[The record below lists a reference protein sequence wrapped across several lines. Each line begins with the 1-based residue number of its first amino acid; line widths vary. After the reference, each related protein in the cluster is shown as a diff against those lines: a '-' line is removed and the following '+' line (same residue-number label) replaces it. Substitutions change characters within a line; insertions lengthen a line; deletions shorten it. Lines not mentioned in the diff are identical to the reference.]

1 MNRMR
6 KAGVLLHISSLPGAF
21 GYGTFGK
28 HAYAF
33 ADLLAACGF
42 TIWQVLPF
50 NLPCETACP
59 YSSASTF
66 FGNPLFLDPEI
77 LAEKGYL
84 TQEEVEEAKCEGL
97 LYRELYARRME
108 LLRRAAKRAATME
121 LSETVARFWEANPR
135 VAEGCRFLARRDAN
149 GGKPWRFFADGVN
162 EDPDDVWCYA
172 FLQYEFFEQW
182 NALHAYIRAKGIE
195 VIGDIPIYCDYESS
209 EVYFNRECFGL
220 QNDLPSH
227 VSGVPADDFSES
239 GQKWGHPLYDT
250 VALAQSDYAL
260 LYDRFAYS
268 SMLYDVTR
276 IDHFQALVSYYA
288 IPRDVGPLEGHWE
301 AGVGQPFMERLHA
314 GIGGHRFIAE
324 EFGLYGEAA
333 HTMASAY
340 GIPDMRIL
348 QFTLSHGDTPAVYGE
363 HTVVYTGTHDNDT
376 FRGYLDAM
384 TEEERNRVASL
395 LGTDVSDSVA
405 LTQQAVSSLLS
416 CRAERVVFPV
426 QDLLCQGTEM
436 RMNVPGIAEGNW
448 AYRMTPSDI
457 ATLQA
462 MSGELRAMLARAGRI
477 KE

>member
-1 MNRMR
+1 MR
-6 KAGVLLHISSLPGAF
+6 KAGVLLHISSLSGDF

-28 HAYAF
+28 QAYAF

-66 FGNPLFLDPEI
+66 FGNPMFLDPEI
-77 LAEKGYL
+77 LEEKGYL
-84 TQEEVEEAKCEGL
+84 TQEEVEGAKCEGV
-97 LYRELYARRME
+97 LYRELYRRRMK
-108 LLRRAAKRAATME
+108 LLRLASSRAEAKGLRASVMPF
-121 LSETVARFWEANPR
+121 LEANPR
-135 VAEGCRFLARRDAN
+135 VAEGCRFLAKRDAN
-149 GGKPWRFFADGVN
+149 GGKPWRAWSSEVT
-162 EDPDDVWCYA
+162 EAADDVWFYA

-182 NALHAYIRAKGIE
+182 NALHEYIKAKGIE

-209 EVYFNRECFGL
+209 EVYFNRSCFRLEG
-220 QNDLPSH
+220 DLPSY
-227 VSGVPADDFSES
+227 VSGVPADDFSAS

-250 VALAQSDYAL
+250 AALAAENYAL

-268 SMLYDVTR
+268 SLLYDVTR

-314 GIGGHRFIAE
+314 GVGGHRFIAE
-324 EFGLYGEAA
+324 DFGLYGDASHA
-333 HTMASAY
+333 MASAY

-348 QFTLSHGDTPAVYGE
+348 QFTLSHGESPAVYGE
-363 HTVVYTGTHDNDT
+363 QSVVYTGTHDNDT

-384 TEEERNRVASL
+384 TEEERCRVGAL
-395 LGTDVSDSVA
+395 LGAETADSA
-405 LTQQAVSSLLS
+405 TLTRLAVTTLLS
-416 CRAERVVFPV
+416 CRSARVVVPI
-426 QDLLCQGTEM
+426 QDLLCQGTEA

-448 AYRMTPSDI
+448 SYRMTPSDI
-457 ATLQA
+457 TTLQA
-462 MSGELRAMLARAGRI
+462 MSGELHAMLAQAGLI